1 MSKTNN
7 LIFKG
12 LSIIAWII
20 FVGLCIEAGA
30 LIVNFIISFFKPE
43 IIQNLYQKL
52 DLSKIDL
59 GKGKRQVILQNSQY
73 DKKYQIT
80 VPKEYGENPF

>member
-1 MSKTNN
+1 MKRVFLYLAEKLNYDY
-7 LIFKG
+7 FKR
-12 LSIIAWII
+12 
-20 FVGLCIEAGA
+20 
-30 LIVNFIISFFKPE
+30 
-43 IIQNLYQKL
+43 L